1 MSDLKTCNTCKT
13 EKPKTEFHKR
23 AASKDGLSYT
33 CGPCAQQRAKTW
45 SEENPEKVAASKTVY
60 RKANPEKESARH
72 REYYAANAER
82 IAAYQRAHHAEN
94 PERRAAYGSAW
105 KKANRDKVAT
115 SCRNRRAV
123 RRSANGSHTAEDVI
137 SIFESQRGL
146 CATCE
151 TKLFKSGKNKYHVD
165 HIQPLAKGGSN
176 DKYNLQC
183 LCPTCN
189 MRKNAKDPLAWASEN
204 QKLI

>member
-23 AASKDGLSYT
+23 SASKDGLSYT

-45 SEENPEKVAASKTVY
+45 SEANPEKVAASKTVY
-60 RKANPEKESARH
+60 RKANPDKESARH
-72 REYYAANAER
+72 RVYHAANAEKRSEYSRAYYAANTE
-82 IAAYQRAHHAEN
+82 HK
-94 PERRAAYGSAW
+94 AAYGRAW
-105 KKANRDKVAT
+105 KKANIEKVAANT
-115 SCRNRRAV
+115 RNRRAIK
-123 RRSANGSHTAEDVI
+123 RSAEGSHTSGDVK
-137 SIFESQRGL
+137 SIFESQRGK

-151 TKLFKSGKNKYHVD
+151 KNLFMTGNKKFHVD
-165 HIQPLAKGGSN
+165 HIMPLAKGGEN

-189 MRKNAKDPLAWASEN
+189 MRKNAKDPLVWASEN